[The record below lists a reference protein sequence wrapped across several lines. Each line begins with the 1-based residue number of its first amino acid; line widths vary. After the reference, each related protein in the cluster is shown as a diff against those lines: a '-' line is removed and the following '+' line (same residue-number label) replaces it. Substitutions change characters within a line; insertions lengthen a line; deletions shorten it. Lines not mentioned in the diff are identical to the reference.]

1 MLGVFLIALLILAA
15 AAAAAARRR
24 QRRGA
29 AGEVV
34 RQPED
39 VERDV
44 YEKLY
49 GSHSSEGRIGE
60 GVATRAQR
68 EGGSR
73 VRNEAS
79 RVITIRHGSTSSGS
93 ARSDLRSRGVSEA
106 GACGWS
112 GSLCG
117 DRARSARITRSE
129 RAAVSGRPACA
140 EAGRRAQPAD
150 RASS

>member
-49 GSHSSEGRIGE
+49 GSHSSEGRISDE
-60 GVATRAQR
+60 SPKWSV
-68 EGGSR
+68 R
-73 VRNEAS
+73 VWNE
-79 RVITIRHGSTSSGS
+79 R
-93 ARSDLRSRGVSEA
+93 
-106 GACGWS
+106 
-112 GSLCG
+112 LCG
-117 DRARSARITRSE
+117 DCARTAPHYLLGAGCGERTARLCRSRATS
-129 RAAVSGRPACA
+129 P
-140 EAGRRAQPAD
+140 AGR
-150 RASS
+150 